1 LLGLLPG
8 KAWEMAPP
16 TKVAILQKNFNSVE
30 ARAVGFALG
39 IRLAEY
45 LQRLCVSTIRTE
57 DLSGIL
63 GWGKYQELAGTN
75 DGQWAIEAATES
87 LGAQY
92 VIWISASEDNGEI
105 SFSASM
111 KNGPSESRTIP
122 SGPGELDAVDSLV
135 EEFAGELSSWSDL
148 DSGCEPHWSGVIT
161 FTLEQKNDSEKSGP
175 VAGGGEGSHYAIR
188 ESSHMEEKTEAVLLT
203 LPPGGGDTNPPM
215 ARLTYAYHEHDE
227 VEFHKTQ
234 KVKCGPAGVGLP
246 DPWRVVHGA
255 YSDVTDD
262 HGTTSSRKPV
272 NIVSD
277 SSTGEYTFDVG
288 TLDLTT
294 KRTETYIDAN
304 SNLSC
309 TPEEEKSVVTKSEKY
324 HAGGRVT
331 AGGKVDPEHPKILS
345 GQKVIGDL
353 ENGRYTWT
361 WNLRLVEPK
370 SKK

>member
-1 LLGLLPG
+1 
-8 KAWEMAPP
+8 M
-16 TKVAILQKNFNSVE
+16 
-30 ARAVGFALG
+30 
-39 IRLAEY
+39 
-45 LQRLCVSTIRTE
+45 
-57 DLSGIL
+57 
-63 GWGKYQELAGTN
+63 
-75 DGQWAIEAATES
+75 
-87 LGAQY
+87 
-92 VIWISASEDNGEI
+92 
-105 SFSASM
+105 
-111 KNGPSESRTIP
+111 
-122 SGPGELDAVDSLV
+122 
-135 EEFAGELSSWSDL
+135 
-148 DSGCEPHWSGVIT
+148 
-161 FTLEQKNDSEKSGP
+161 
-175 VAGGGEGSHYAIR
+175 
-188 ESSHMEEKTEAVLLT
+188 
-203 LPPGGGDTNPPM
+203 
-215 ARLTYAYHEHDE
+215 
-227 VEFHKTQ
+227 
-234 KVKCGPAGVGLP
+234 GLP